1 MALGN
6 ESRSSKS
13 LAACKIESSYGAD
26 PSITGS
32 TDAFLTYESAESYKA
47 IIDMANEQAHSAS
60 RTNRLQ
66 TPGKQRVERRVKF
79 WLQGGTGAG
88 VADDHS
94 PLIQCCGVK
103 EVIAASTSCTYTP
116 ALVGTEDKSAK
127 LVVEHDN
134 LLFSTAGLYGNF
146 VMRGAV
152 GGAVTV
158 EFTGRGL
165 YTAPSA
171 STISGWAG
179 GVKRAKP
186 FVNVAMTLTGTTTF
200 APVINAWEFNR
211 GVNVE
216 EIDDAN
222 SATGIA
228 KTFILNADPTITLTA
243 AADRS
248 PAAETMVNRYTY
260 WLAMTTRNM
269 AFTIAGAAGNNI
281 AMSFPELQIRDIA
294 PRSIRGVLHE
304 VITLGAQSATDQ
316 SEFSWVIT

>member
-6 ESRSSKS
+6 ESRGSKS
-13 LAACKIESSYGAD
+13 LAACKIEATYGAD
-26 PSITGS
+26 PAITGS

-66 TPGKQRVERRVKF
+66 TPGKQRVERRIKF
-79 WLQGGTGAG
+79 WWQGGTAAG
-88 VADDHS
+88 TPDKHS
-94 PLIQCCGVK
+94 PMIQCCGIK
-103 EVIAASTSCTYTP
+103 EVIVASTSVQHKP
-116 ALVGTEDKSAK
+116 AIAGSEDLSAK
-127 LVVEHDN
+127 LVVEHDG
-134 LLFSTAGLYGNF
+134 LLFSTPGLYGNF
-146 VMRGAV
+146 IIRGAV
-152 GGAVTV
+152 GGAATV

-165 YTAPSA
+165 YVAPSA

-186 FVNVAMTLTGTTTF
+186 FVNVGMTLTGSTTF

-211 GVNVE
+211 GINIE

-228 KTFILNADPTITLTA
+228 KTFILNADPTVTLTC

-248 PAAETMVNRYTY
+248 PAGETMANRYTY
-260 WLAMTTRNM
+260 WTAMTTRNM
-269 AFTIAGAAGNNI
+269 AFSIAGAAGNNL
-281 AMSFPELQIRDIA
+281 AASFPELQIRDIQ

-304 VITLGAQSATDQ
+304 VVTLGVQSATDQ
-316 SEFSWVIT
+316 GEFSLVWT